1 MKKINLFTYIVFFA
15 FVLFYW
21 FMKKSGNTIDSH
33 SYLMIMV
40 IVLFLLYIVRV
51 ILRFKRIKGYQ
62 DPYERTGNYDEKIG
76 ENEQATVYT
85 LDDEQQSKKKVSV
98 KKVMLIVIALLGI
111 VVDDP
116 DSAEALN
123 KLLSEYRDFIVG
135 RMGIPYRSRG
145 INLISIVIDAPQDA
159 ISAITGKIG
168 MLKGVTAKALY
179 SKVGEA

>member
-1 MKKINLFTYIVFFA
+1 MTN
-15 FVLFYW
+15 
-21 FMKKSGNTIDSH
+21 
-33 SYLMIMV
+33 
-40 IVLFLLYIVRV
+40 RV
-51 ILRFKRIKGYQ
+51 
-62 DPYERTGNYDEKIG
+62 
-76 ENEQATVYT
+76 
-85 LDDEQQSKKKVSV
+85 
-98 KKVMLIVIALLGI
+98 ALLGI

-159 ISAITGKIG
+159 ISALTGKTG

>member
-1 MKKINLFTYIVFFA
+1 MTN
-15 FVLFYW
+15 
-21 FMKKSGNTIDSH
+21 
-33 SYLMIMV
+33 
-40 IVLFLLYIVRV
+40 RV
-51 ILRFKRIKGYQ
+51 
-62 DPYERTGNYDEKIG
+62 
-76 ENEQATVYT
+76 
-85 LDDEQQSKKKVSV
+85 
-98 KKVMLIVIALLGI
+98 ALLGI

-159 ISAITGKIG
+159 ISALTGKIG

-179 SKVGEA
+179 SKVGEV

>member
-1 MKKINLFTYIVFFA
+1 MTN
-15 FVLFYW
+15 
-21 FMKKSGNTIDSH
+21 
-33 SYLMIMV
+33 
-40 IVLFLLYIVRV
+40 RV
-51 ILRFKRIKGYQ
+51 
-62 DPYERTGNYDEKIG
+62 
-76 ENEQATVYT
+76 
-85 LDDEQQSKKKVSV
+85 
-98 KKVMLIVIALLGI
+98 ALLGI

>member
-1 MKKINLFTYIVFFA
+1 MTN
-15 FVLFYW
+15 
-21 FMKKSGNTIDSH
+21 
-33 SYLMIMV
+33 
-40 IVLFLLYIVRV
+40 RV
-51 ILRFKRIKGYQ
+51 
-62 DPYERTGNYDEKIG
+62 
-76 ENEQATVYT
+76 
-85 LDDEQQSKKKVSV
+85 
-98 KKVMLIVIALLGI
+98 ALLGI

-159 ISAITGKIG
+159 ISALTGKIG

>member
-1 MKKINLFTYIVFFA
+1 MTN
-15 FVLFYW
+15 
-21 FMKKSGNTIDSH
+21 
-33 SYLMIMV
+33 
-40 IVLFLLYIVRV
+40 RV
-51 ILRFKRIKGYQ
+51 
-62 DPYERTGNYDEKIG
+62 
-76 ENEQATVYT
+76 
-85 LDDEQQSKKKVSV
+85 
-98 KKVMLIVIALLGI
+98 ALLGI
-111 VVDDP
+111 VMDDP

-159 ISAITGKIG
+159 ISALTGKIG

>member
-1 MKKINLFTYIVFFA
+1 MTN
-15 FVLFYW
+15 
-21 FMKKSGNTIDSH
+21 
-33 SYLMIMV
+33 
-40 IVLFLLYIVRV
+40 RV
-51 ILRFKRIKGYQ
+51 
-62 DPYERTGNYDEKIG
+62 T
-76 ENEQATVYT
+76 
-85 LDDEQQSKKKVSV
+85 
-98 KKVMLIVIALLGI
+98 LLGI

-159 ISAITGKIG
+159 ISALTGKIG